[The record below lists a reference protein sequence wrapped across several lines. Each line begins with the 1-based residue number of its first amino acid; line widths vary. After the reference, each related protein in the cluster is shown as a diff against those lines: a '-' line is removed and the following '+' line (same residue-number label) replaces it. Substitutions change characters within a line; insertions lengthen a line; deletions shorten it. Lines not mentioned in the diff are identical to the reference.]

1 MKATRVYFSAILA
14 ATILAC
20 AGCDQNV
27 NDADLQKKNAEIVMP
42 EGLSKGASQ
51 EDYNKYI
58 QEKMKPGGGGAA
70 GYPGVAKAP
79 KKAGA
84 DLSAKK

>member
-1 MKATRVYFSAILA
+1 MQASHVYCRAILA

-20 AGCDQNV
+20 AGCDRNV
-27 NDADLQKKNAEIVMP
+27 NDAELQTKNGEIVMP

-58 QEKMKPGGGGAA
+58 YEKMKPGGGGAA
-70 GYPGVAKAP
+70 GYPGAAKAP
-79 KKAGA
+79 KKGGA
-84 DLSAKK
+84 DPAGKR